1 MIIRKL
7 LYEYFT
13 PLHYTFLDFASN
25 ISEIS
30 AELLIT
36 NKICS
41 LQVIS
46 EDKKVAVRFLD
57 YGNTSTESIENIRK
71 LPEAAATFPLLAKMV
86 ALDDVPEVPVKD
98 VKFENK

>member
-1 MIIRKL
+1 MV
-7 LYEYFT
+7 YY
-13 PLHYTFLDFASN
+13 LDYASN
-25 ISEIS
+25 ISEVP
-30 AELLIT
+30 AELPIIK
-36 NKICS
+36 NKFAFCC
-41 LQVIS
+41 QVIS